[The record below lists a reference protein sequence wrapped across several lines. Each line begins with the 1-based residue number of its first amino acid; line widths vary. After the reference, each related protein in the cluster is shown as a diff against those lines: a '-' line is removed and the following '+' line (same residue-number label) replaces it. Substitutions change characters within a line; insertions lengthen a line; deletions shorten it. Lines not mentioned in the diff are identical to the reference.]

1 MGDSL
6 IELKKKLA
14 EEEKAL
20 KAKYAEKLE
29 AAKKR
34 ERRAATLEAKKLRKQ
49 EDHAKYLLAGF
60 VLAEA
65 KKSKNVDMLK
75 KCLGTLTREHDKE
88 AMQALIDSLTAPVAA
103 GSSAPVSPSSKP
115 QPKTEAPQ
123 KSL

>member
-6 IELKKKLA
+6 VELKKKLA

-65 KKSKNVDMLK
+65 KKSKNVDMLR
-75 KCLGTLTREHDKE
+75 KCLATLTREHDKE
-88 AMQALIDSLTAPVAA
+88 AVQALIDSLSHG
-103 GSSAPVSPSSKP
+103 GS
-115 QPKTEAPQ
+115 T
-123 KSL
+123 KSVG

>member
-14 EEEKAL
+14 AEEKAL

-34 ERRAATLEAKKLRKQ
+34 ERRAATLEAKKLRAQ
-49 EDHAKYLLAGF
+49 ESHAKYLLAGF

-65 KKSKNVDMLK
+65 KKSKNIDMLK
-75 KCLGTLTREHDKE
+75 KCLVTLTTDRDKRD
-88 AMQALIDSLTAPVAA
+88 MQALIDSLISPEAA
-103 GSSAPVSPSSKP
+103 VSSRPVSPSLKP

-123 KSL
+123 KS

>member
-6 IELKKKLA
+6 VELKKKLA

-65 KKSKNVDMLK
+65 KKSKNVDMLR
-75 KCLGTLTREHDKE
+75 KCLATLTREHDKD
-88 AMQALIDSLTAPVAA
+88 AMKALIDSLTAPVAA
-103 GSSAPVSPSSKP
+103 ESSRPVSPSSKP
-115 QPKTEAPQ
+115 QPKTEVPQ
-123 KSL
+123 KS

>member
-34 ERRAATLEAKKLRKQ
+34 ERRAATLEAKKLRAQ
-49 EDHAKYLLAGF
+49 ENHAKYLLSGF
-60 VLAEA
+60 ILAEA
-65 KKSKNVDMLK
+65 KKSKNVDILK
-75 KCLGTLTREHDKE
+75 KCLATLTTDRDKRD
-88 AMQALIDSLTAPVAA
+88 MIALIDSLTAPEA
-103 GSSAPVSPSSKP
+103 GKPSVTVSPSSKP

-123 KSL
+123 KS